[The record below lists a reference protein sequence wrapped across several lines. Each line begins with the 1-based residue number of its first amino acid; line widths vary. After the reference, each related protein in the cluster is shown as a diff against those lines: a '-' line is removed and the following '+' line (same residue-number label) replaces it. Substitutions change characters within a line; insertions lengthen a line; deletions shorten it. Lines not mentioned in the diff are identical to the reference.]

1 VLRQAAMATGRF
13 ASLFPTLN
21 FSGAEPHLNG
31 SERLDTVF
39 ISKTFGS
46 AAVAQII
53 VQSKETNQGQFCAY
67 ILVLKEKYNEENSEL
82 IWNTLLG
89 ADAVICE
96 PYSVD
101 ALDAI
106 TKLSMRVRLQRIEER
121 QRKAFDILITDLI
134 QQLDLVACLKSSGC
148 EMGTSLKMFREKCE
162 ALRYLNQDQLKVYLD
177 LAVVRFESAILPPRS
192 FLTGRN
198 AQYRGASRR
207 VQRMLSAKGEL
218 EQQAPREE
226 IIEAPKEVGGPRIYR
241 GSSIGASLASSTRRG
256 QRFEA
261 AAKQEDDPR
270 TNTKTDPSSQSKT
283 K

>member
-1 VLRQAAMATGRF
+1 MVLRQAALATGRF
-13 ASLFPTLN
+13 GAIFPALN
-21 FSGAEPHLNG
+21 FGGAEPHLNG
-31 SERLDTVF
+31 HERVDTVF

-46 AAVAQII
+46 ATVAQII
-53 VQSKETNQGQFCAY
+53 VQSKETTQGQYCAF
-67 ILVLKEKYNEENSEL
+67 ILVLKEKYSEENSEL

-121 QRKAFDILITDLI
+121 QKKAFDILITDLI

-148 EMGTSLKMFREKCE
+148 EMGTSFKMFREKCE
-162 ALRYLNQDQLKVYLD
+162 ALRFINQDQLKMYLD
-177 LAVVRFESAILPPRS
+177 LAVARFEAAPLPPRS
-192 FLTGRN
+192 LLTARN

-207 VQRMLSAKGEL
+207 VQRMLSSKGEL
-218 EQQAPREE
+218 EQQAPQEE
-226 IIEAPKEVGGPRIYR
+226 VIEAPKETGGPRIYR
-241 GSSIGASLASSTRRG
+241 GSSIGASLATSTRRA

-261 AAKQEDDPR
+261 AGKEAPSRADDQR
-270 TNTKTDPSSQSKT
+270 DPSDPPKT